1 MKYFSVTF
9 NLLSRLTIQNTTIM
23 KKAILTFAL
32 GILTTTVSIAQ
43 DNKAQNIDATYV
55 MEVKMD
61 YDQTMKTIPE
71 PYRAQVGPML
81 KAEIDGGI
89 FMTYFFKSNSKN
101 STFTLEE
108 KVNNGQGGLGII
120 AQQMAAMD
128 NKPTYKDFTVTPHL
142 YYKEVDMGVKQ
153 YLIKDQIPDYKWKI
167 SREKTDIAGY
177 QATKAEGVMMDSIPV
192 TAWYAPA
199 IPIKDGP
206 TSLAGLPGLI
216 IKAEFEMNGA
226 KMIYTLK
233 DLKISDKDLKIA
245 LPTKGEVVTQD
256 EFMKVV
262 LEIQKKA
269 QELMGGGVD
278 TK

>member
-1 MKYFSVTF
+1 
-9 NLLSRLTIQNTTIM
+9 M

-71 PYRAQVGPML
+71 AYRAQFGPML

-89 FMTYFFKSNSKN
+89 LMTYFFKSNSKN

-108 KVNNGQGGLGII
+108 KVNSGQGGLGII

-153 YLIKDQIPDYKWKI
+153 YLIKDQIPDY
-167 SREKTDIAGY
+167 
-177 QATKAEGVMMDSIPV
+177 
-192 TAWYAPA
+192 
-199 IPIKDGP
+199 
-206 TSLAGLPGLI
+206 
-216 IKAEFEMNGA
+216 
-226 KMIYTLK
+226 
-233 DLKISDKDLKIA
+233 
-245 LPTKGEVVTQD
+245 
-256 EFMKVV
+256 
-262 LEIQKKA
+262 
-269 QELMGGGVD
+269 
-278 TK
+278 

>member
-1 MKYFSVTF
+1 
-9 NLLSRLTIQNTTIM
+9 M

-71 PYRAQVGPML
+71 AYRAQFGPML

-216 IKAEFEMNGA
+216 IKAEFEANGA

-269 QELMGGGVD
+269 QELMDGGVD

>member
-1 MKYFSVTF
+1 
-9 NLLSRLTIQNTTIM
+9 M

-32 GILTTTVSIAQ
+32 GIVTTTVSIAQ
-43 DNKAQNIDATYV
+43 DNKTLNIDATYV

-61 YDQTMKTIPE
+61 YEKTMKTIPE
-71 PYRAQVGPML
+71 AYRAQVGGML
-81 KAEIDGGI
+81 KAEIDAGI

-128 NKPTYKDFTVTPHL
+128 NKPTYKDFTVTPNL

-167 SREKTDIAGY
+167 SREKMDIAGY
-177 QATKAEGVMMDSIPV
+177 QVTKAEGVMMDSIPV
-192 TAWYAPA
+192 TAWFAPE

-216 IKAEFEMNGA
+216 VKAQFDYQGTT
-226 KMIYTLK
+226 MIFTLK
-233 DLKISDKDLKIA
+233 ELKLSDKELKVSI
-245 LPTKGEVVTQD
+245 PTKGETVTHNQ
-256 EFMKVV
+256 FMKIV
-262 LEIQKKA
+262 EDMQKKMK
-269 QELMGGGVD
+269 EMMNSGVD
-278 TK
+278 TQ

>member
-1 MKYFSVTF
+1 
-9 NLLSRLTIQNTTIM
+9 M
-23 KKAILTFAL
+23 KKAIFTFAL

-71 PYRAQVGPML
+71 AYRAQFGPML

-128 NKPTYKDFTVTPHL
+128 NKPTYKDFTVTPNL

>member
-1 MKYFSVTF
+1 M
-9 NLLSRLTIQNTTIM
+9 R
-23 KKAILTFAL
+23 KAILTFAL
-32 GILTTTVSIAQ
+32 GIITTTISIAQ
-43 DNKAQNIDATYV
+43 DNKTQNIDATYV
-55 MEVKMD
+55 CEIKVD
-61 YDQTMKTIPE
+61 YEQTMKEIPSQ
-71 PYRAQVGPML
+71 YKSQFGPML
-81 KAEIDGGI
+81 KAEIDAGI
-89 FMTYFFKSNSKN
+89 FMTYFYKYNGKQ
-101 STFTLEE
+101 STFTLEQ
-108 KVNNGQGGLGII
+108 KVNNGQGGLGFI

-128 NKPTYKDFTVTPHL
+128 NKPTYKDFTVTPNL

-177 QATKAEGVMMDSIPV
+177 KATKAEGVMMDSIPV
-192 TAWYAPA
+192 TAWYAPE

-226 KMIYTLK
+226 KLIYTLK
-233 DLKISDKDLKIA
+233 DLKISEKELKIA

-256 EFMKVV
+256 QFMKIVMD
-262 LEIQKKA
+262 IQKKM
-269 QELMGGGVD
+269 QEQMNGGLD

>member
-1 MKYFSVTF
+1 
-9 NLLSRLTIQNTTIM
+9 M

-32 GILTTTVSIAQ
+32 GIITTTVSIAQ
-43 DNKAQNIDATYV
+43 DNKAQNIDATYI

-61 YDQTMKTIPE
+61 YEQTMKSIPQQLK
-71 PYRAQVGPML
+71 AQVGPML
-81 KAEIDGGI
+81 KAEIDAGI

-101 STFTLEE
+101 STFTLEQ
-108 KVNNGQGGLGII
+108 KVDNGQGGLGII

-128 NKPTYKDFTVTPHL
+128 NKPTYKDFTVTPNL

-167 SREKTDIAGY
+167 TREKTDIAGY
-177 QATKAEGVMMDSIPV
+177 QVTKAEGVMMDSIPV
-192 TAWYAPA
+192 TAWFAPS

-216 IKAEFEMNGA
+216 IKAEFDANGA

-233 DLKISDKDLKIA
+233 DLKISDKELKIA

-256 EFMKVV
+256 QFVKIM
-262 LEIQKKA
+262 LDMQKKM
-269 QELMGGGVD
+269 QEQFGGGID

>member
-1 MKYFSVTF
+1 
-9 NLLSRLTIQNTTIM
+9 M

-32 GILTTTVSIAQ
+32 GIITTTVSIAQ
-43 DNKAQNIDATYV
+43 DNKTQNIDATYV
-55 MEVKMD
+55 CEMKLD
-61 YDQTMKTIPE
+61 YDKTMAQVPQQ
-71 PYRAQVGPML
+71 YRSQVGPML
-81 KAEIDGGI
+81 KAEIDAGV
-89 FMTYFFKSNSKN
+89 FMNYFLKSNSKQ
-101 STFTLEE
+101 STFVLEQ
-108 KVNNGQGGLGII
+108 KVGNAQSQGGMI
-120 AQQMAAMD
+120 AQQMATFD
-128 NKPTYKDFTVTPHL
+128 NKPTYKDFTVTPNL

-177 QATKAEGVMMDSIPV
+177 KATKAEGVMMDSIPV
-192 TAWYAPA
+192 TAWYAPE

-226 KMIYTLK
+226 KLIYTLK
-233 DLKISDKDLKIA
+233 DLKISEKELKIA

-256 EFMKVV
+256 QFMKIVMD
-262 LEIQKKA
+262 IQKKM
-269 QELMGGGVD
+269 QEQMNGGLD

>member
-1 MKYFSVTF
+1 
-9 NLLSRLTIQNTTIM
+9 M

-32 GILTTTVSIAQ
+32 GIITTTVSIAQ
-43 DNKAQNIDATYV
+43 DNKTQNIDATYV

-61 YDQTMKTIPE
+61 YEKTMKTIPE
-71 PYRAQVGPML
+71 AYRAQVGGML
-81 KAEIDGGI
+81 KAEIDAGI
-89 FMTYFFKSNSKN
+89 FMTYFFKSNSKY

-128 NKPTYKDFTVTPHL
+128 NKPTYKDFTVTPNL
-142 YYKEVDMGVKQ
+142 YYKEVDMGTKQ

-177 QATKAEGVMMDSIPV
+177 KATKAEGVMMDSIPV
-192 TAWYAPA
+192 TAWFAPE

-216 IKAEFEMNGA
+216 VKAQFDYQGTT
-226 KMIYTLK
+226 MIFTLK
-233 DLKISDKDLKIA
+233 ELKLSDKELKVNI
-245 LPTKGEVVTQD
+245 PTKGETVTHNQ
-256 EFMKVV
+256 FMKIV
-262 LEIQKKA
+262 EDMQKKMK
-269 QELMGGGVD
+269 EMMNSGVD
-278 TK
+278 TQ

>member
-1 MKYFSVTF
+1 
-9 NLLSRLTIQNTTIM
+9 M

-32 GILTTTVSIAQ
+32 GIVTTTVSIAQ
-43 DNKAQNIDATYV
+43 DNKTLNIDATYV

-61 YDQTMKTIPE
+61 YEKTMKTIPE
-71 PYRAQVGPML
+71 AYRAQVGGML
-81 KAEIDGGI
+81 KAEIDAGI
-89 FMTYFFKSNSKN
+89 FMTYFFKSNSKY

-120 AQQMAAMD
+120 AQQMATFD
-128 NKPTYKDFTVTPHL
+128 NKPTYKDFTVTPNL

-153 YLIKDQIPDYKWKI
+153 YLIKDQIPDFKWKI

-177 QATKAEGVMMDSIPV
+177 KATKAEGVMMDSIPV
-192 TAWYAPA
+192 TAWYAPE
-199 IPIKDGP
+199 IPVKDGP

-216 IKAEFEMNGA
+216 IKAEFEANGA
-226 KMIYTLK
+226 KLIYTLK
-233 DLKISDKDLKIA
+233 DLKISEKELKIA

-256 EFMKVV
+256 QFMKIVMD
-262 LEIQKKA
+262 IQKKM
-269 QELMGGGVD
+269 QEQMNGGID